1 MKKLVVLFFLI
12 TSVVFAAEAKK
23 SEVKVDKWG
32 ERDMVYQ
39 LPLKKYPKFLCE
51 AELTNGKKVRFVSV
65 KAMMQVYYHQDYF
78 KRHKLIDADI
88 KKMYVQDYLDGT
100 KIPAE
105 NALYVFGSRLAGPH
119 GDDLIPLK
127 NETNVKLFELK
138 FGGTKVLPFERF
150 SKGLIRYLD
159 M

>member
-1 MKKLVVLFFLI
+1 MKKILILLMVLGISLI
-12 TSVVFAAEAKK
+12 AG
-23 SEVKVDKWG
+23 EVKTDKWG

-39 LPLKKYPKFLCE
+39 IPLKKFPKFLCE

-65 KAMMQVYYHQDYF
+65 KSMMQVYFHQDYF

-88 KKMYVQDYLDGT
+88 KTMYVQDYLDGT
-100 KIPAE
+100 KIDAKR
-105 NALYVFGSRLAGPH
+105 ALYVFGSRLAGPH

-127 NETNVKLFELK
+127 NNSNVKLFELK
-138 FGGTKVLPFERF
+138 FGGTKTLPFERI